1 MSSKGYLVAAGVVLF
16 GCVLLAQSRDTAR
29 SQQKRARRDA
39 ESLYSNIYSAIAEF
53 TANDAAAPV
62 GKDNMQDAAEDKMD
76 GGNVRTKRN
85 RLSGGGG
92 NSNFAALQAGGAV
105 QLPRGSRQAVT
116 GNFDNVITDG
126 FPTGLPAG
134 TPLGVKIALA
144 STQQLSDDEMPPIPG
159 VAGVDFP
166 VLTEIPQTGFDCAA
180 QDFPGI
186 YADMDTDCQVFYM
199 CQPNG
204 NFNSFLCP
212 NGTVFNQQYFIC
224 DWWYNF
230 DCGTAANFYELNQFL
245 YEDVEPAQLKL
256 GDSNDYNY

>member
-1 MSSKGYLVAAGVVLF
+1 MG
-16 GCVLLAQSRDTAR
+16 
-29 SQQKRARRDA
+29 
-39 ESLYSNIYSAIAEF
+39 
-53 TANDAAAPV
+53 
-62 GKDNMQDAAEDKMD
+62 
-76 GGNVRTKRN
+76 
-85 RLSGGGG
+85 
-92 NSNFAALQAGGAV
+92 
-105 QLPRGSRQAVT
+105 
-116 GNFDNVITDG
+116 
-126 FPTGLPAG
+126 TGLPAG

-212 NGTVFNQQYFIC
+212 NGTMFNQQYFIC
-224 DWWYNF
+224 DWWYNV
-230 DCGTAANFYELNQFL
+230 DCGASANFYQLNQFL
-245 YEDVEPAQLKL
+245 YEDNPSGTKCTSLFCSEE
-256 GDSNDYNY
+256 